1 MHHRHSIDD
10 TQLLALLH
18 AYLAARYRWRA
29 PADWQDLAIGR
40 PAPLI
45 ELHYPDAESFGLLS
59 AWNPMSQLRPAREN
73 RRADRALKAEL
84 AASGLHHVPA
94 LARAPDHGWRE
105 AGWLVSGMPADA
117 FDRLIRR
124 FGQLGALWWS
134 RGTAVRLRI
143 DARRPDGLA
152 GDGDVDWLH

>member
-10 TQLLALLH
+10 TRLLALLQ

-40 PAPLI
+40 PAALV
-45 ELHYPDAESFGLLS
+45 ELHYPAAGCFGLLS
-59 AWNPMSQLRPAREN
+59 AWNPGSQLRPAREN

-84 AASGLHHVPA
+84 VASGLHHAPA
-94 LARAPDHGWRE
+94 LASAPDHRWRE
-105 AGWLVSGMPADA
+105 PGWLVCGMPAPA
-117 FDRLIRR
+117 FDHLIRR
-124 FGQLGALWWS
+124 FGQLGALWWP
-134 RGTAVRLRI
+134 RGAAVRLRI

-152 GDGDVDWLH
+152 GDADVDWLD